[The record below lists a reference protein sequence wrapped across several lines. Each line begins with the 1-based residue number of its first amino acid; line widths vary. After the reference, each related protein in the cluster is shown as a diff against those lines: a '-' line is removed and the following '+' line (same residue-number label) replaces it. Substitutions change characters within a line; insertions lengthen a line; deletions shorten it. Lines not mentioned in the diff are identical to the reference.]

1 MSPRLTGLARLPG
14 RILPWVHMR
23 NFSPVSETSKG
34 QRSWGRVLAPNSRN
48 KANMAKY
55 KIYNFRA
62 YHSFGNSWSCISAVK
77 WDAYDDENTAR
88 WIQDDAIRTT
98 RIHPA
103 FIPVTGLKCSSY
115 GKISSP
121 LNYWD
126 PGWKNRDLGNRASH
140 VNRASV
146 KRSSVRENLRSLFTF
161 LCRARTWS
169 VPCTHVT
176 LRLLVLTNSL
186 PRSVF
191 LFDLFHTL
199 LTQLHTINKLIL
211 WG

>member
-1 MSPRLTGLARLPG
+1 
-14 RILPWVHMR
+14 MR
-23 NFSPVSETSKG
+23 NFSPVSETRKG

-48 KANMAKY
+48 KANMVKY

-62 YHSFGNSWSCISAVK
+62 YHSFGTWTLKAASLLLNGMLMMMI
-77 WDAYDDENTAR
+77 
-88 WIQDDAIRTT
+88 IQRAMQDNAIRTA

-126 PGWKNRDLGNRASH
+126 PGWKKRDLGNRASR

-161 LCRARTWS
+161 LCRGRTWS
-169 VPCTHVT
+169 VPWLYTRAITTACLYQLTAGECFSFWPFSYATHAAAHYKQINPVRVT
-176 LRLLVLTNSL
+176 RM
-186 PRSVF
+186 
-191 LFDLFHTL
+191 
-199 LTQLHTINKLIL
+199 
-211 WG
+211 